1 MNAPVRSGT
10 PRANSGP
17 YGDVIQSDDAALLDV
32 DIFAILRTLRKR
44 LGVIVGITLG
54 LTGLA
59 LVAVFQMTPL
69 YTAETLILLD
79 QQKTQVVDVESVMSG
94 LGGDSATVDS
104 QVEILRSRSIAL
116 RVVEELNLAEDPEF
130 NGALRPVSILSWVS
144 PRAWIN
150 YFLSNATTAETD
162 PVVLQEA
169 TINRVVDVLVAR
181 TDVSRKG
188 LTYVMSLKFTSEN
201 SSKSAKISN
210 ALADIYV
217 VDQLEAKFDATK
229 KANEW
234 LSARLATLRTQVQDS
249 ERAAEIYRTENGLQ
263 DTGGTTINEQQLS
276 ELNAQLILAKTNL
289 AEKQAKYT
297 RAKQI
302 LGGGG
307 SIESVADVLQ
317 SQTISALR
325 GQEAELARQQADL
338 SSKYGPRH
346 PSILN
351 IDAQRRDIQR
361 QIGREVQRI
370 VGSIQN
376 EASIAQSRVD
386 SLQNSLNELKGT
398 ANMNNQAFVQMREL
412 QREAEANKTVYESF
426 LNRFKETS
434 QQGGLQTPDSRV
446 ISEATLPL
454 YPSFPRKG
462 LVGAVALVLSA
473 MFAIGV
479 ALLLERLDNS
489 LRTSQE
495 VEEYLGLAHLVS
507 LPLVPDEK
515 GPSGKKMLP
524 QEYLLNKPLSAYAES
539 LRSLRSALA
548 LSNVDSPPK
557 LLLFTSALPNEGKT
571 TTSISFARAAA
582 ESGLQVI
589 LVDCDLRHPSVH
601 KGLGGANP
609 EFGLVELLAG
619 KAGIDEVLA
628 TDGMSPLSY
637 IPIASG
643 SANPPDVLS
652 SMQMRRLL
660 DDLRNRYDLVILD
673 SAPVLPV
680 SDSRVL
686 SKLVDKTVFVVRW
699 AETPKEAAA
708 GGVRELRNYSADI
721 AGVVLS
727 AVDATKQAKYGYGDG
742 GYYYRRYSRYYVN

>member
-10 PRANSGP
+10 PKANSGP
-17 YGDVIQSDDAALLDV
+17 YGDVIQSDDAAF
-32 DIFAILRTLRKR
+32 DIDMFAILRTLRKR

-59 LVAVFQMTPL
+59 MVAVFQMTPL

-104 QVEILRSRSIAL
+104 QVEILRSRSIAR
-116 RVVEELNLAEDPEF
+116 RVVEELNLTEDPEF
-130 NGALRPVSILSWVS
+130 NGALKPTSVLSWID
-144 PRAWIN
+144 PRAWVS
-150 YFLSNATTAETD
+150 YFRSNATSAETD
-162 PVVLQEA
+162 QTRLREG
-169 TINRVVDVLVAR
+169 TINRVVDSVVGQ
-181 TDVSRKG
+181 TEISRKG
-188 LTYVMSLKFTSEN
+188 LTYVMSLKFTSEDPR
-201 SSKSAKISN
+201 KAALISN
-210 ALADIYV
+210 ALADTYV
-217 VDQLEAKFDATK
+217 VDQLEAKFNATK

-234 LSARLATLRTQVQDS
+234 LSGRLATLRTQVQDS
-249 ERAAEIYRTENGLQ
+249 ERAAEIYRTENGLE
-263 DTGGTTINEQQLS
+263 DAGGTTLNEQQLS
-276 ELNAQLILAKTNL
+276 ELNAQLILARTNL

-302 LGGGG
+302 LGSGG

-351 IDAQRRDIQR
+351 IDAQRKDIQR

-376 EASIAQSRVD
+376 EASIAQSRVE
-386 SLQNSLNELKGT
+386 SLQSSLNALKGT

-454 YPSFPRKG
+454 YPSYPRKS
-462 LVGAVALVLSA
+462 LVGAVSLILSA

-489 LRTSQE
+489 LQTSID
-495 VEEYLGLAHLVS
+495 VEEALGLAHLVS

-515 GPSGKKMLP
+515 GPNGKKMLP
-524 QEYLLNKPLSAYAES
+524 QDYLLAKPLSTYSES

-571 TTSISFARAAA
+571 TTSVSFARAAA
-582 ESGLQVI
+582 ESGLSVI
-589 LVDCDLRHPSVH
+589 LIDCDLRHPSVH

-619 KAGIDEVLA
+619 RATLEEVIA
-628 TDGMSPLSY
+628 ADGKSQLRY
-637 IPIASG
+637 IPVASG

-699 AETPKEAAA
+699 AATPKDAAA
-708 GGVRELRNYSADI
+708 GGVRELRNYGADI
-721 AGVVLS
+721 AGVVLT
-727 AVDATKQAKYGYGDG
+727 AVDTAKQAKYGYGDG

>member
-1 MNAPVRSGT
+1 MNAPVRSGA
-10 PRANSGP
+10 PKVNSGP
-17 YGDVIQSDDAALLDV
+17 YGDPIQPDDIGYLDF
-32 DIFAILRTLRKR
+32 DIFALLRTLRRR

-79 QQKTQVVDVESVMSG
+79 QQKTQVIDVESVMSG

-104 QVEILRSRSIAL
+104 QVEILKSRSVAR
-116 RVVEELNLAEDPEF
+116 RVVEGLNLTEDPEF
-130 NGALRPVSILSWVS
+130 NSALKPASILSWID
-144 PRAWIN
+144 PRAWIS
-150 YFLSNATTAETD
+150 YFRSAATSAETD
-162 PVVLQEA
+162 PALLREA
-169 TINRVVDVLVAR
+169 EINNVVDVLVGR

-188 LTYVMSLKFTSEN
+188 LTYVMSLKFTSEIPG
-201 SSKSAKISN
+201 KAAKISN
-210 ALADIYV
+210 ALADTYV

-234 LSARLATLRTQVQDS
+234 LSERLATLRTQVQDS

-263 DTGGTTINEQQLS
+263 DAGGTTLNEQQLS
-276 ELNAQLILAKTNL
+276 ELNAQLILARTNL

-302 LGGGG
+302 LGSGG

-325 GQEAELARQQADL
+325 SQEAELARQQADL

-351 IDAQRRDIQR
+351 IDAQRKDIQR
-361 QIGREVQRI
+361 QISREVQRI

-386 SLQNSLNELKGT
+386 SLQSSLNDLKGT

-426 LNRFKETS
+426 LSRFKETS

-454 YPSFPRKG
+454 YPSYPRKS
-462 LVGAVALVLSA
+462 LVAAVSLILSC

-489 LRTSQE
+489 IRTSQE
-495 VEEYLGLAHLVS
+495 VEEVLGLAHLVS

-515 GPSGKKMLP
+515 GANGKPMLP
-524 QEYLLNKPLSAYAES
+524 QDYLLAKPLSAYSES

-548 LSNVDSPPK
+548 LSNVDSPPR

-571 TTSISFARAAA
+571 TTSVSFARAAA
-582 ESGLQVI
+582 ESGLRVV

-601 KGLGGANP
+601 KAFGGTNP
-609 EFGLVELLAG
+609 KVGLVELLAG
-619 KAGIDEVLA
+619 KARIEDVLIA
-628 TDGMSPLSY
+628 DALSPLVY
-637 IPIASG
+637 IPVAAG

-652 SMQMRRLL
+652 SGQMRRLL
-660 DDLRNRYDLVILD
+660 DELRNTYDLVILD

-680 SDSRVL
+680 SDARALSR
-686 SKLVDKTVFVVRW
+686 LVDKTVFVVRW
-699 AETPKEAAA
+699 SETPKDAAA
-708 GGVRELRNYSADI
+708 GGVRELRNYGADI

-727 AVDATKQAKYGYGDG
+727 AVDTTKQAKYGYGDG

>member
-10 PRANSGP
+10 PKANSGP

-104 QVEILRSRSIAL
+104 QVEILRSRSIAR
-116 RVVEELNLAEDPEF
+116 RVVEELKLTEDPEF
-130 NGALRPVSILSWVS
+130 NVDLKPVSILSWVS

-150 YFLSNATTAETD
+150 YLLSNATTAETD
-162 PVVLQEA
+162 PAVLQEA

-263 DTGGTTINEQQLS
+263 DTGGTTLNEQQLS
-276 ELNAQLILAKTNL
+276 ELNAQLILARTNL

-302 LGGGG
+302 LGSGG

-351 IDAQRRDIQR
+351 IDAQRKDIQR

-386 SLQNSLNELKGT
+386 SLQSSLNELKGT

-473 MFAIGV
+473 MFGIGV

-495 VEEYLGLAHLVS
+495 VEEFLGLAHLVS
-507 LPLVPDEK
+507 LPLVPSEK
-515 GPSGKKMLP
+515 GPNGKKMLP
-524 QEYLLNKPLSAYAES
+524 QEYLINKPLSAYAES

-571 TTSISFARAAA
+571 TTSVAFARAAA
-582 ESGLQVI
+582 ESGLRVI

-601 KGLGGANP
+601 KALGGATP
-609 EFGLVELLAG
+609 KAGLVELLAG
-619 KAGIDEVLA
+619 KVGMEDVLI

-637 IPIASG
+637 IPVASG

-652 SMQMRRLL
+652 SMQMRRIL
-660 DDLRNRYDLVILD
+660 DDLREKYDLVILD

-727 AVDATKQAKYGYGDG
+727 AVDTTKQAKYGYGDG